1 MTTTPDKP
9 RRQRIAKRK
18 EEIALADASSSNK
31 ASRVRQRAGRWMVQ
45 GALEWRLAFE
55 NQRNRGD
62 VSGMGNTVR
71 ANLHH
76 NRNRPRSIGNAARI
90 GEQFLREQAAKYS
103 DRSVRRLSQK
113 DEGAQALELK
123 IVSLLDGDD
132 RMLATY
138 ILNRDRKNWTQLTLV
153 ACATG

>member
-1 MTTTPDKP
+1 MKN
-9 RRQRIAKRK
+9 IK
-18 EEIALADASSSNK
+18 ETMDALMAPVTMHLDEID
-31 ASRVRQRAGRWMVQ
+31 
-45 GALEWRLAFE
+45 
-55 NQRNRGD
+55 
-62 VSGMGNTVR
+62 
-71 ANLHH
+71 
-76 NRNRPRSIGNAARI
+76 AARI

-103 DRSVRRLSQK
+103 DRSVRRLAQK
-113 DEGAQALELK
+113 DDGAQALELK